1 MKSSKKEVCAAI
13 VTFNRKFLLERCI
26 SNILSQ
32 IYPIS
37 RIIVVDNNSTDGSQQ
52 YIEDKLGS
60 ALSKNNINLVWIRL
74 NQNVGGAGGF
84 NKAVEEYL
92 RGKED
97 FLWLMDDDGF
107 PNASTL
113 TKLLEY
119 ANDNCYIGPLVLS
132 DSDKNTLTF
141 PLRLPGS
148 LKTLDTLDDISN
160 DSDVINGIVLPFN
173 GTLISKS
180 VVEKIGLPKK
190 EYFIWGDEVDYTERA
205 RKAQASIFTVK
216 SALFY
221 HPKARNVGN
230 PMFFGKLRFND
241 PDSDLKLYC
250 YCRNNFVNQKKYKGT
265 LRAFL
270 FVGKATWYYSFTRP
284 SLRRLKVSL
293 KAFADGLIGDF
304 SKHKDYL

>member
-1 MKSSKKEVCAAI
+1 M
-13 VTFNRKFLLERCI
+13 
-26 SNILSQ
+26 
-32 IYPIS
+32 
-37 RIIVVDNNSTDGSQQ
+37 
-52 YIEDKLGS
+52 
-60 ALSKNNINLVWIRL
+60 
-74 NQNVGGAGGF
+74 
-84 NKAVEEYL
+84 
-92 RGKED
+92 
-97 FLWLMDDDGF
+97 
-107 PNASTL
+107 
-113 TKLLEY
+113 
-119 ANDNCYIGPLVLS
+119 
-132 DSDKNTLTF
+132 
-141 PLRLPGS
+141 
-148 LKTLDTLDDISN
+148 DTLDDISN

-284 SLRRLKVSL
+284 SLRKLKVSL
-293 KAFADGLIGDF
+293 EAFADGLIGDF